1 MENSEITTPAAQD
14 VHCRNESL
22 LQALHKLRE
31 EVNRIENNYPGLNYG
46 FTALCDEAIQSV
58 QGKEPLLPCNCE
70 EPLTPCHCEEHRDEA
85 IPPTPDVNEFE
96 RSPISVIKKANPLVS
111 ALDRTGYYLSVG
123 FDKAGDGIIL
133 AFDALLKLGRRS
145 NGR

>member
-1 MENSEITTPAAQD
+1 
-14 VHCRNESL
+14 
-22 LQALHKLRE
+22 
-31 EVNRIENNYPGLNYG
+31 
-46 FTALCDEAIQSV
+46 
-58 QGKEPLLPCNCE
+58 
-70 EPLTPCHCEEHRDEA
+70 
-85 IPPTPDVNEFE
+85 
-96 RSPISVIKKANPLVS
+96 VIKKANPLVS